1 MTEAPVSETLA
12 GLDVFAGVSP
22 AELAPLAGRARM
34 ETLPAGTPLFAEGDE
49 GTALYV
55 VLKGAVELTQAS
67 RRGEPVR
74 LSLLDRGQ
82 VFGELAVFDGLPR
95 SASATA
101 FTDATLL
108 VLPADAVM
116 EALAAPGPLASAV
129 LRNVARKL
137 SLRLRDAD
145 AEIRALAERR

>member
-1 MTEAPVSETLA
+1 MTDAPVSDTLA
-12 GLDVFAGVSP
+12 GLDVFAGVT
-22 AELAPLAGRARM
+22 AADLAPLAASARI
-34 ETLPAGTPLFAEGDE
+34 EQVNAGQPVFAEGDA

-55 VLKGAVELTQAS
+55 VLKGAVELTQAT
-67 RRGEPVR
+67 RREPVR

-82 VFGELAVFDGLPR
+82 LFGELAVFDGLPR

-108 VLPADAVM
+108 VLPASAVM
-116 EALAAPGPLASAV
+116 AALDAPGPLASAV
-129 LRNVARKL
+129 LRNVTRKL